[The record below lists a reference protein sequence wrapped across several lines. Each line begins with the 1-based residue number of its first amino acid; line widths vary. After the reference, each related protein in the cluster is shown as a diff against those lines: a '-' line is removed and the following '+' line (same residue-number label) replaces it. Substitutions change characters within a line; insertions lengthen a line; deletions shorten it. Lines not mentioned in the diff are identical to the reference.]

1 MTSYFHLASIGRR
14 LVELDAGRELVRRGL
29 ERALGSHGPL
39 AGILTDDQSRLDA
52 FGRHAHHHADAELFH
67 VLVEVLSVD
76 LSTRAQ
82 ALKRKR
88 KRESDE
94 RKEGEQD
101 AYIVPGAFECVD
113 AAAACHLCAVNL
125 ATDRRE

>member
-1 MTSYFHLASIGRR
+1 MCAPIGCLGTRSSTLSNGADVETSFEHMTSYFHLASIGRR

-76 LSTRAQ
+76 LSIRAQ
-82 ALKRKR
+82 TLEK
-88 KRESDE
+88 E
-94 RKEGEQD
+94 R
-101 AYIVPGAFECVD
+101 
-113 AAAACHLCAVNL
+113 
-125 ATDRRE
+125 